1 VASRGPGGVHAQVS
15 QIVDRHFEQA
25 RRNRD
30 LAEELLTTGGQSATH
45 VQWAVIAA
53 FYCAV
58 HCIQGYLIDRGRD
71 PRSHMARGNEIAD
84 PSNHVP
90 LQVQRDYEALKQL
103 SERARYRLGA
113 FDPAYVRS
121 AILDKRLKSVTDF
134 VGL

>member
-1 VASRGPGGVHAQVS
+1 VSLVA
-15 QIVDRHFEQA
+15 DRHFEQA
-25 RRNRD
+25 RQNRY
-30 LAEELLTTGGQSATH
+30 LAEELLTVGKSPTH

-58 HCIQGYLIDRGRD
+58 HCMQAYLIDRGRD

-90 LQVQRDYEALKQL
+90 LQVQRDYEALKQF

-121 AILDKRLKSVTDF
+121 TILDRRLKSITDF